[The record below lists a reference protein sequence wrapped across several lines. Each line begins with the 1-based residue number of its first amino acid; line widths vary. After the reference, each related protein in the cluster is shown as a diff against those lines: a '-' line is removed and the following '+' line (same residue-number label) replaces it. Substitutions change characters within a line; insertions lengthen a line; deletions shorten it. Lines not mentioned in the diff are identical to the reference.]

1 MLDGKLMFKITKKK
15 QQCNKPCNSPTIY
28 PYIKVGREVLK
39 ERTNYF
45 TITTLHFQKR
55 WQPA

>member
-1 MLDGKLMFKITKKK
+1 MLDGKLMFKIKKQ
-15 QQCNKPCNSPTIY
+15 QQCNKPCNSRTIY

-55 WQPA
+55 WQPT